1 MAGQRTEDVGGV
13 AWSGEILALGFEVN
27 WRNGSSEQ
35 SVYIDAL
42 KTVGKIVTE
51 CAQLIRVEGLTFAT
65 VQSVGEN
72 IVRQRLG
79 ACTRKGFDCELFLP
93 MN

>member
-35 SVYIDAL
+35 GVYIDAL
-42 KTVGKIVTE
+42 KAVGKIVTE
-51 CAQLIRVEGLTFAT
+51 CAQLI
-65 VQSVGEN
+65 
-72 IVRQRLG
+72 
-79 ACTRKGFDCELFLP
+79 
-93 MN
+93 